1 MIWKIKD
8 EVKIVKVKLEIDPD
22 NQESVVIIKANK
34 ITPEIE
40 RLYHKLQDES
50 SHPDQITGIRDN
62 KAYYLDLN
70 QILFFETADKQVM
83 AHTTDHSYAVKY
95 KLYELENLLGGQ
107 FMRVSKSTILNLDQI
122 YALTRSISNCQI
134 QFHESYKT
142 VYVSRRYYR
151 DLRNKLD
158 ERRTN

>member
-122 YALTRSISNCQI
+122 YALT
-134 QFHESYKT
+134 
-142 VYVSRRYYR
+142 
-151 DLRNKLD
+151 
-158 ERRTN
+158 

>member
-1 MIWKIKD
+1 M
-8 EVKIVKVKLEIDPD
+8 KVKLEIDPD
-22 NQESVVIIKANK
+22 QSENEVIIKAAK

-40 RLYHKLQDES
+40 RLYRRLQENSAQD
-50 SHPDQITGIRDN
+50 DQITGYRGST
-62 KAYYLDLN
+62 AYYLKISD
-70 QILFFETADKQVM
+70 ILFFETEAKQVM
-83 AHTTDHSYAVKY
+83 AHTKKHSYAVKY

-134 QFHESYKT
+134 QFQNSYKT

-151 DLRNKLD
+151 ELRTKLD
-158 ERRTN
+158 ERRAQ

>member
-1 MIWKIKD
+1 M
-8 EVKIVKVKLEIDPD
+8 KVKLEIDPENKD
-22 NQESVVIIKANK
+22 SEVIIKANK

-40 RLYHKLQDES
+40 RIYRRLQDDS
-50 SHPDQITGIRDN
+50 THPDQITGMRDN

-70 QILFFETADKQVM
+70 EILFFETADKQVM
-83 AHTTDHSYAVKY
+83 AHTGNHSYVVKY

-122 YALTRSISNCQI
+122 YALTKSISNCQI
-134 QFHESYKT
+134 QFHRSYKT

-151 DLRNKLD
+151 ELKEKLN
-158 ERRTN
+158 ERRAY

>member
-1 MIWKIKD
+1 ML
-8 EVKIVKVKLEIDPD
+8 KVKLEIDPE
-22 NQESVVIIKANK
+22 NQDSEVIIKASK

-40 RLYHKLQDES
+40 RIYRRLQDDS
-50 SHPDQITGIRDN
+50 THPDQITGMRDN

-70 QILFFETADKQVM
+70 EILFFETADKQVM
-83 AHTTDHSYAVKY
+83 AHTKNHSYVVKY

-122 YALTRSISNCQI
+122 YALTKSISNCQI
-134 QFHESYKT
+134 QFHHSYKT

-151 DLRNKLD
+151 ELKEKLN
-158 ERRTN
+158 ERRVY